1 MNGRTWMDVHSI
13 DDGEANDI
21 GATLAR
27 LDGIKLYS
35 LLLWKLPPGTP
46 GGDSSAV
53 LRLMAA

>member
-1 MNGRTWMDVHSI
+1 MDVHSI